1 MTFVTP
7 THRTKIHLVNLSLCC
22 LIPVGTVF
30 VAQPTFIFG
39 RTGGDEKSDEYFK
52 GIAILMAAA
61 VINAIANV
69 LQAIYKG
76 ITRPNHG
83 ATFAVKSVALYYKPI
98 TYFNF
103 CGCLFGCLSYP

>member
-1 MTFVTP
+1 M
-7 THRTKIHLVNLSLCC
+7 
-22 LIPVGTVF
+22 IPVGTVF

-76 ITRPNHG
+76 ISRPKHG
-83 ATFAVKSVALYYKPI
+83 ATFDQMRCFLSQ
-98 TYFNF
+98 TNCFNF
-103 CGCLFGCLSYP
+103 CGYLFG